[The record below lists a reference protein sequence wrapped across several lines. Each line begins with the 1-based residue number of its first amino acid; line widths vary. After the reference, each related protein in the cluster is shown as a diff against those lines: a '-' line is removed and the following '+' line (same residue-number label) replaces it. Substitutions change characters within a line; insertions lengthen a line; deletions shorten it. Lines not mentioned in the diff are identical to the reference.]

1 MGDNKKKLNLG
12 LEEIFGKNIS
22 NVVNQINSTDETETL
37 LLNLDRI
44 KSNPYQPRK
53 YFNPDK
59 IKELSNSIKKN
70 GLLQP
75 ITVTEYAKDKY
86 YIVSGERRY
95 KAIKSLG
102 SDKIRSNIVKLD
114 DSEMQNIAII
124 ENIQREDLNPL
135 EEAIAYKAIMD
146 TQKITQENLALKV
159 SKSRSYIAN
168 SLRLL
173 NLPNSVITLVL
184 ENKLTVGQVRPL
196 ITLKKEDAI
205 FLSNKILKE
214 KLNVRKIE
222 SIARLY
228 SMRQK
233 SKKTP
238 KIEKDI
244 FLSEAETRL
253 KKQLGANVLIKNNK
267 IIISYKDDM
276 HLNQIITD
284 ILDN

>member
-1 MGDNKKKLNLG
+1 MADNKKKLNLG

-22 NVVNQINSTDETETL
+22 NVVNQINSADETETL
-37 LLNLDRI
+37 LLNLNNI

-53 YFNPDK
+53 YFNQDK
-59 IKELSNSIKKN
+59 IKELSDSIKKN

-75 ITVTEYAKDKY
+75 ITVTEYAKGKY

-95 KAIKSLG
+95 KAVKNLG
-102 SDKIRSNIVKLD
+102 SEKIRSNIVKLD

-184 ENKLTVGQVRPL
+184 ENKLSVGQVRPL

-205 FLSNKILKE
+205 SLSNKILKE

-228 SMRQK
+228 SARQV
-233 SKKTP
+233 SKKRP
-238 KIEKDI
+238 KAEKDI

-267 IIISYKDDM
+267 IIISYKDDI